1 LDSSFASVGVVGEMS
16 RPGTYRIEVRGLLSA
31 EWSAWF
37 DGWAITVE
45 DDDEHQAVT
54 VLAGPV
60 IDQAALFGLLW
71 RIRDLGL
78 PLLSVQC
85 VEE

>member
-1 LDSSFASVGVVGEMS
+1 LDSSFASVGAVGEMS
-16 RPGTYRIEVRGLLSA
+16 CPVTYRIKVRGWLSA

-37 DGWAITVE
+37 DDWSITVE
-45 DDDEHQAVT
+45 DGEEHQVVT
-54 VLAGPV
+54 VLTGSA